1 MFEVNVRITYLFHA
15 MQTHYNQYVKDPSD
29 PIVPLGE
36 SLAKIQ
42 CTIKGFTNSTVY
54 NGKYPYKVR

>member
-1 MFEVNVRITYLFHA
+1 MTYLFHA